1 MKSQS
6 QVLWG
11 FLAALVSSGI
21 LLGGL
26 VISLVESGERAVM
39 VVTDTSQPATA
50 GAVEQTLPP
59 GVPSDTPAPTLPPT
73 STPTFPPP
81 TSCPPPANWT
91 AVMVGVDETLL
102 SLASR
107 YGTTTDAL
115 RDANCLLIDT
125 LYPGSVVY
133 VPPVS
138 TAPPPTSTAT
148 EAPTPTPIST
158 RTPILCGPPRG
169 WVQYRVQA
177 GDTLYR
183 ISRMVGVQVADL
195 QRANCLGNSV
205 IIRTGQLLYVPYVP
219 TRTPFPTPTVT
230 TTPPAPPTAAATFT
244 STSPPP
250 TATELPPTT
259 TLAPPT
265 DTTPPPPTET
275 SAPPTV
281 TLAPPTETSAPP
293 PATATPVPPTPT
305 EPVPVPTI
313 INTITADS

>member
-39 VVTDTSQPATA
+39 VVTEITEPATPQ
-50 GAVEQTLPP
+50 AVEQTLPP

-81 TSCPPPANWT
+81 TSCPPPAGWT

-102 SLASR
+102 SLANR
-107 YGTTTDAL
+107 YGTTIDAL
-115 RDANCLLIDT
+115 RDGNCLLIDT

-133 VPPVS
+133 VPP
-138 TAPPPTSTAT
+138 APTLPAATSTAT
-148 EAPTPTPIST
+148 EAPTPTPTQLPT
-158 RTPILCGPPRG
+158 RTAIACGPPQG

-177 GDTLYR
+177 GDTLFR
-183 ISRMVGVQVADL
+183 ISRMVGVQVGDL

-205 IIRTGQLLYVPYVP
+205 LIRTGQLLYVPYVP
-219 TRTPFPTPTVT
+219 TRTPFPTPTIT
-230 TTPPAPPTAAATFT
+230 MTPPPPPTVT
-244 STSPPP
+244 SVPPTEPPPPPTVTPEPP
-250 TATELPPTT
+250 TATSEPPTAT
-259 TLAPPT
+259 SEPPT
-265 DTTPPPPTET
+265 DT
-275 SAPPTV
+275 A
-281 TLAPPTETSAPP
+281 APPTETPVPP
-293 PATATPVPPTPT
+293 PATDTPVPPTPT

-313 INTITADS
+313 INTVTVDS